1 MTDEEKKAIEI
12 LNILQLKVYYSEDE
26 YGGIYSEE
34 IYDYDN
40 NICFNVSNLDECSED
55 AIIERGLFNSEDYIS
70 ALNKGIEL
78 AKKGYT
84 KVIGKHIQEEE
95 GEYNYE

>member
-1 MTDEEKKAIEI
+1 MDENK
-12 LNILQLKVYYSEDE
+12 ILQLKVYYSEDE
-26 YGGIYSEE
+26 YNVICSEE
-34 IYDYDN
+34 ISDYDN
-40 NICFNVSNLDECSED
+40 NICFKN

-84 KVIGKHIQEEE
+84 KVIGRYIQNEE
-95 GEYNYE
+95 GEYNDEVETDNSY